1 MGGIKKVFLSG
12 LLSAAIF
19 AQGPV
24 TASAFRNLDKGEKL
38 FCTNLCKIRLGLEAG
53 QRKLILKLNKKG
65 VENSQAALNGI
76 LKMETNNLTKL
87 NIMRSFTKKADSS
100 VNEANDILFEIFKKY
115 EEEYSKACPKHPCP

>member
-1 MGGIKKVFLSG
+1 MFKKVFLSG

-53 QRKLILKLNKKG
+53 QRKLILDLNKKG

-87 NIMRSFTKKADSS
+87 NYLQKALNVLHHLHSQKVDS
-100 VNEANDILFEIFKKY
+100 NFLPLK
-115 EEEYSKACPKHPCP
+115 